1 MTGDN
6 ADGRTCGWAEK
17 LIKEQ
22 INTYGG
28 ERERETNR
36 HTDTQTDRQADR
48 QTGEREMN
56 EGKKGARS

>member
-28 ERERETNR
+28 ERERER
-36 HTDTQTDRQADR
+36 QTDTQTHR
-48 QTGEREMN
+48 QTGRQTDRQEKE
-56 EGKKGARS
+56 K